1 MNYLQYLNHPHYLAA
16 FCAVVSGALSFAES
30 KFSKKKYEVKYY
42 VKLMVLVFLNVFV
55 VTWLISNNYLQI
67 GHNVSQS
74 GGKTT
79 QSLATN
85 IMETSTIDPSNYSSV
100 DIGNPNF

>member
-16 FCAVVSGALSFAES
+16 FCAVVSGALSYAES

-42 VKLMVLVFLNVFV
+42 VKLMVLVFLNVFI
-55 VTWLISNNYLQI
+55 VTWLILNNYLQI
-67 GHNVSQS
+67 GATIQS
-74 GGKTT
+74 GGKSN
-79 QSLATN
+79 QSLTTN

-100 DIGNPNF
+100 DIGNPTF